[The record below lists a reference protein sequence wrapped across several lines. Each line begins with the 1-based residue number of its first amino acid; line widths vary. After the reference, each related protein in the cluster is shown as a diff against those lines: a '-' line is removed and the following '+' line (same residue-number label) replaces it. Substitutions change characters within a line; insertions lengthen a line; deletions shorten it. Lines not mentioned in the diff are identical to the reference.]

1 MWMAKPCN
9 QPQVPPIAFNHNT
22 HTIGHAHPITHLNPH
37 TMVHTHGWM
46 VVERLDDHTVMT
58 NTPWFDGNHSL
69 HQHHCGAQHPHPT
82 HHSCRLLGDT
92 LAIPMP
98 LCAPP
103 VAWESM
109 VLCMPC
115 VAIPLLSLLSTP
127 FPFFTHSLCHWL
139 SLCVDSLM
147 RFPTQAELCLSIHP
161 AEKLVHILG
170 EEFASKDAWRTGKR
184 GRGSGGRHRATA
196 RGGATQTTGEF
207 VDEVQR
213 SACEGT

>member
-1 MWMAKPCN
+1 MDGKAMQPTTSAIN
-9 QPQVPPIAFNHNT
+9 RLQPQHT
-22 HTIGHAHPITHLNPH
+22 HTIGNARPITLLNPH

-46 VVERLDDHTVMT
+46 VVQRLEDHTVMT

-69 HQHHCGAQHPHPT
+69 HQHHCGAQHSHPT
-82 HHSCRLLGDT
+82 HHSCHLISGA

-103 VAWESM
+103 VTWKSM

-115 VAIPLLSLLSTP
+115 VATPLLSLLSTP
-127 FPFFTHSLCHWL
+127 FPLLTHSVCHWL
-139 SLCVDSLM
+139 SLRVKPSAVS
-147 RFPTQAELCLSIHP
+147 TQTQLGISIHL
-161 AEKLVHILG
+161 AEMMVHIHNEL
-170 EEFASKDAWRTGKR
+170 FTSKEARGGGKR
-184 GRGSGGRHRATA
+184 GCGSGGRHRTTA

-213 SACEGT
+213 CACEGT